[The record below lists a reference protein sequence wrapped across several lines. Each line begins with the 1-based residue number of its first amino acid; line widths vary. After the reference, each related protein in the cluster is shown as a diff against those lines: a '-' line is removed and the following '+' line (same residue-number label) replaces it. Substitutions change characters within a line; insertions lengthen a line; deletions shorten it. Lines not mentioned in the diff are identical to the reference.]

1 MANPGPGTFDDGSN
15 RRGGRAEDDSF
26 RRLVDR
32 SPDGIVVHRN
42 GRVVYANLT
51 AVRWVGAQYADQ
63 VLGHPLVEFLHP
75 DSIEP
80 VLTRMAALRHEGDA
94 TRASEGVLVRLD
106 GTTLNVEAVTALTT
120 WEGTPAYHV
129 TLRDL
134 TFVRT
139 AQRSLR
145 YQASLVDRVGVAIIA
160 TTVTGLV
167 TKWNRAA
174 EIVYQRPAAT
184 ALALPIDVAVG
195 SPLDP
200 AAIVDAGSVALATHH
215 TADGQPLTVRV
226 SVAKLDTGYAL
237 VCTDETKSHG
247 VERLLRRI
255 VNSLDEGILVV
266 DRTGG
271 VTSANPAAERILGLP
286 AAEIM
291 GGDGRAV
298 QAIPFFGADRRPIDI
313 RDNPVAE
320 TVRTGKPCQ
329 GLIVGIDRA
338 DDRRTWLRVSSRPL
352 GSDHRYGT
360 ATLVSFSDI
369 TAEQM
374 ARERLTYRA
383 THDAL
388 TGLPNRP
395 AVLNHISDS
404 LRAQGD
410 RRLGAVLFI
419 DLDNLKAINDSL
431 GHDSG
436 DELLQ
441 SVANCLRAAVGANDV
456 VGRLGGDEFV
466 TLVAGDTG
474 PAEIAEFT
482 SRLERSLSEPMVL
495 GAATVRTQ
503 ASIGV
508 TVVSPHDPRS
518 AVEILRDA
526 DSAMYETKAKRRR
539 RVHHEPGGAEH
550 RGGEGAS
557 PQTRNGTP
565 RNGDRRPLRRFDGT
579 RRASASGGDRG
590 HDVGE

>member
-1 MANPGPGTFDDGSN
+1 MATPDSSAPDDGSA
-15 RRGGRAEDDSF
+15 RHGDTGRPDVGEASF

-32 SPDGIVVHRN
+32 SPDGIVVHQD

-51 AVRWVGAQYADQ
+51 AIRWTAAQYADQ
-63 VLGHPLVEFLHP
+63 VLGRPLTEFLHP

-80 VLTRMAALRHEGDA
+80 VLTRMAALRHEGDV
-94 TRASEGVLVRLD
+94 TRASEGVLLRLD

-120 WEGTPAYHV
+120 WQGAPAYHV

-145 YQASLVDRVGVAIIA
+145 YQAALVDRVGVAIIA

-174 EIVYQRPAAT
+174 ERIYQRAAAD
-184 ALALPIDVAVG
+184 ALAMPVGATVGAV
-195 SPLDP
+195 LDP
-200 AAIVDAGSVALATHH
+200 AAVIEAGGVVLATHH
-215 TADGQPLTVRV
+215 TADGQPLVVRV
-226 SVAKLDTGYAL
+226 SVVAMDTGYAV

-255 VNSLDEGILVV
+255 VNSLDEGILVI
-266 DRTGG
+266 DGSG
-271 VTSANPAAERILGLP
+271 KATSANPAAERILGLP
-286 AAEIM
+286 AATLL
-291 GGDGRAV
+291 GGDGHAV
-298 QAIPFFGADRRPIDI
+298 HAIPMYDADRRLIDVA
-313 RDNPVAE
+313 DNPIAE
-320 TVRTGKPCQ
+320 TLRTGKPQQ
-329 GLIVGIDRA
+329 GLVLGFDRS
-338 DDRRTWLRVSSRPL
+338 DGRRTWLRVSSRAID
-352 GSDHRYGT
+352 SDGRYGT
-360 ATLVSFSDI
+360 AILVSFSDI
-369 TAEQM
+369 TAEQV

-388 TGLPNRP
+388 TGLPNRA
-395 AVLNHISDS
+395 AVINHISDS

-441 SVANCLRAAVGANDV
+441 SVAHCLRAAVGPNDV

-466 TLVAGDTG
+466 ALVAGDVAPADLTG
-474 PAEIAEFT
+474 FVV
-482 SRLERSLSEPMVL
+482 RLERSLAEPMTL

-503 ASIGV
+503 GSIGV
-508 TVVSPHDPRS
+508 TVVQPDDERS
-518 AVEILRDA
+518 AIEILRDA
-526 DSAMYETKAKRRR
+526 DSAMYETKAARRR
-539 RVHHEPGGAEH
+539 RINRKPGNADH
-550 RGGEGAS
+550 RPPENIPNLVRRGQA
-557 PQTRNGTP
+557 
-565 RNGDRRPLRRFDGT
+565 RNGDRHAARAGDGHA
-579 RRASASGGDRG
+579 R
-590 HDVGE
+590 